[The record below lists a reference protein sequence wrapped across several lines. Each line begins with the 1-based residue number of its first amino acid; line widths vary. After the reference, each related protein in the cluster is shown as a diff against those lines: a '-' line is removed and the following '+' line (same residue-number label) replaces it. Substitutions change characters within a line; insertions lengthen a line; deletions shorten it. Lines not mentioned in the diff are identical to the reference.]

1 MPDYFYHIGIE
12 LFDIDQSLPINLTQT
27 FRALNPF
34 TSQRARS
41 SRDHRYDS
49 DANNMRPQSTSFS
62 QNSTFNNLPPSNRDD
77 NRIDQV
83 FVDATDDITA
93 GIGTKFAS
101 AQTKAAF
108 VTTEENESGERGI
121 VHLYRDVDET
131 PGLYRRNVNLPISDL
146 WNGGAQAK
154 QPYSSKPAG
163 SWKDEDCTTVAILAV
178 PSYMTP
184 RDFLA
189 FVGEE
194 TRNAVKHF
202 RMIRTSRLNRY
213 MVLMK
218 FKDGRYAR
226 QWQSDWNTKLFNAM
240 EPETCHVVFVKSVE
254 ILHNQELLDAR
265 TRPDSNS
272 TFGTASNNNRI
283 ASKPIAPPTPSL
295 VELPTCP
302 VCLERM
308 DESTGLITNLCQHV
322 FHCTCLE
329 KWSGYGCPVCRFTD
343 DSFNTGAPRLE
354 KSKKHL
360 NAKGEYEVDD
370 QDFDCYE
377 CRSSDSLWQCLICG
391 LVGCGRYA
399 GKHAYK
405 HYEQSGHTFAL
416 DLESQRVWDYD
427 RDCYVHRI
435 IANGSSG
442 SEKLVELPG
451 RRGEGQMTA
460 LEDAD
465 QDLDIA
471 KRENLAFEYTQ
482 LLTSQLESQRVYFED
497 QVTKAVD
504 TKMKALKQIDRGN
517 KDAEYVKIQRDEAV
531 DARNS
536 LQEKLEQLE
545 KSKVKHEL
553 KSQKLGQEYKE
564 LEKKYQE
571 LKVLSDT
578 ISENNK
584 IRDHEA
590 TAKRNELLTDQAKEI
605 RILREEIA
613 TKNFFLEALQ
623 EQIQDLRIE
632 VAATRAL
639 EEKVRSGEL
648 TREEVESATL
658 HVGPSKYNDGTS
670 TTSTVTS
677 RLRNRAS
684 SRKTPAPSGKDPTDE
699 DVQKSVS
706 STEASSQ
713 LGKVAAMV
721 KDLIHPSWRYTKDA
735 TERKIITY
743 GVEMNWLVQK
753 ANKEVSFNGTPKRTE
768 VESFLLAEDLI
779 ELASLPDVQ
788 RGVQDAPNQAETVI
802 QSLTAS
808 DHFKIAPG
816 KTLTDIWQTLV
827 EHGVAERKE
836 EENLYESD
844 ASSTGQTDGNA
855 AAATKSKSKKKK
867 NKKRKK

>member
-1 MPDYFYHIGIE
+1 MPDYFYHIRIE
-12 LFDIDQSLPINLTQT
+12 LFNIDQSLPVNLSQT

-34 TSQRARS
+34 TSQRARG

-49 DANNMRPQSTSFS
+49 DVSSMRHQASSFS
-62 QNSTFNNLPPSNRDD
+62 QASVFDSVPPSTRDD
-77 NRIDQV
+77 SRIDQV
-83 FVDATDDITA
+83 FVEATDDITA

-101 AQTKAAF
+101 AKTKAVF
-108 VTTEENESGERGI
+108 TSVEESESGDRGI
-121 VHLYRDVDET
+121 VHLYRDIDET
-131 PGLYRRNVNLPISDL
+131 PGLYRREGRISSSDF
-146 WNGGAQAK
+146 WNGDAQARRHLSTR
-154 QPYSSKPAG
+154 PLG

-226 QWQSDWNTKLFNAM
+226 QWQNDWNTKLFNAM

-254 ILHNQELLDAR
+254 LIHNQELRDAGAR
-265 TRPDSNS
+265 TDQSSN
-272 TFGTASNNNRI
+272 FNAIHSNNRL

-343 DSFNTGAPRLE
+343 DSFGTGAIHPE

-360 NAKGEYEVDD
+360 NANGEYELTD
-370 QDFDCYE
+370 QDIFCYE
-377 CRSSDSLWQCLICG
+377 CRSSESLWQCLICG

-405 HYEQSGHTFAL
+405 HYEQSAHTFAL

-442 SEKLVELPG
+442 NEKLVELPG
-451 RRGEGQMTA
+451 RRREGQTTA

-465 QDLDIA
+465 QDFDVA

-482 LLTSQLESQRVYFED
+482 LLTSQLESQRMYFED
-497 QVTKAVD
+497 QVAKAVD
-504 TKMKALKQIDRGN
+504 TKMRALKQADRGN
-517 KDAEYVKIQRDEAV
+517 KDAEVVKTQLEEAV
-531 DARNS
+531 DARNA
-536 LQEKLEQLE
+536 LQEKLEFLE
-545 KSKVKHEL
+545 KSKAKHES
-553 KSQKLGQEYKE
+553 KSQKLGQDYKI
-564 LEKKYQE
+564 LEKKYEE

-578 ISENNK
+578 ISENK
-584 IRDHEA
+584 KLRDHE
-590 TAKRNELLTDQAKEI
+590 TTVKRNELLTDQAKEI
-605 RILREEIA
+605 RILKEEIA
-613 TKNFFLEALQ
+613 TKNFFLESLQ
-623 EQIQDLRIE
+623 EQINDLRIQ
-632 VAATRAL
+632 VAATKHL
-639 EEKVRSGEL
+639 EEKVASGEL
-648 TREEVESATL
+648 TQEELEGATMFA
-658 HVGPSKYNDGTS
+658 GPSRYSDGTPA
-670 TTSTVTS
+670 TGTMAS
-677 RLRNRAS
+677 RLKKRGAS
-684 SRKTPAPSGKDPTDE
+684 KAKSQSPAKEPTDE
-699 DVQKSVS
+699 DVQVSVTRTET
-706 STEASSQ
+706 STA
-713 LGKVAAMV
+713 LGRIAIMV
-721 KDLIHPSWRYTKDA
+721 KDFIHPSWRYTASA
-735 TERKIITY
+735 TESKIIAN
-743 GVEMNWLVQK
+743 GVETKWLVHRKNEQV
-753 ANKEVSFNGTPKRTE
+753 AFNGSPNRKE

-779 ELASLPDVQ
+779 ELSSPPDIK
-788 RGVQDAPNQAETVI
+788 RTITDPEKAEPVM
-802 QSLTAS
+802 QMLLESN
-808 DHFKIAPG
+808 HFKIAPG
-816 KTLTDIWQTLV
+816 KTLSDVWQTLV
-827 EHGVAERKE
+827 EQGVTERQE
-836 EENLYESD
+836 EDNLYESD
-844 ASSTGQTDGNA
+844 ASGAEQHGDS
-855 AAATKSKSKKKK
+855 AATSAKSKSKKKK
-867 NKKRKK
+867 SKKRKK